1 MRSSPWFTGIVAIFV
16 TTLIVSNIVAVKL
29 ADFGGLVLPAAVVI
43 FPVSY
48 LFGDVLTE
56 VYGYAQ
62 ARRVIWLGFGCNL
75 LAVTAIWVSGILPPA
90 GFWAANQPAFDAIL
104 GFTPRLLLASL
115 VAYLVGEFANAA
127 VLSRLKLLTK
137 GRFLWT
143 RTIGSTLIGQ
153 GLDSA
158 VFITVAFYGV
168 MPLAVLPATIVTQ
181 WLFKT
186 AYEVAATPVTYLIVN
201 WLKRVEGMDAFDR
214 ETPLNP
220 FKVAQT

>member
-1 MRSSPWFTGIVAIFV
+1 MRSSPWFTGIVAAFV

-75 LAVTAIWVSGILPPA
+75 MAVIAIWVSQNLPPA
-90 GFWAANQPAFDAIL
+90 AFWAPNQPAFEAIL

-115 VAYLVGEFANAA
+115 AAYLVGEFANAA
-127 VLSRLKLLTK
+127 VLSRMKLLTK

-168 MPLAVLPATIVTQ
+168 IPLAILPVTIVTQ

-186 AYEVAATPVTYLIVN
+186 AYEVAATPLTYLIVN
-201 WLKRVEGMDAFDR
+201 WLKRVEGMDVFDR

-220 FKVAQT
+220 FKIAES

>member
-1 MRSSPWFTGIVAIFV
+1 MRSSPWFTGIVAAFV

-75 LAVTAIWVSGILPPA
+75 MAVIAIWVSQNLPPA
-90 GFWAANQPAFDAIL
+90 AFWAPNQPAFEAIL

-115 VAYLVGEFANAA
+115 AAYLVGEFANAA
-127 VLSRLKLLTK
+127 VLSRMKLLTK

-168 MPLAVLPATIVTQ
+168 IPLGILPVTIVTQ

-186 AYEVAATPVTYLIVN
+186 AYEVAATPLTYLIVN
-201 WLKRVEGMDAFDR
+201 WLKRVEGMDVFDR

-220 FKVAQT
+220 FKIAES